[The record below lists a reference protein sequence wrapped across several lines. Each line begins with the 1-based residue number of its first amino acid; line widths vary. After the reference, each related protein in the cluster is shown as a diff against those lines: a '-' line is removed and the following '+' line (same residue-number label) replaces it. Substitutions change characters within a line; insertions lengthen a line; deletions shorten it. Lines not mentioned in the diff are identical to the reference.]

1 MKEKTEGGALK
12 MEEKIG
18 KIGESSSYGKSIFVP
33 PKRRYREV
41 SSIWKSK
48 GGSNYYFGRVN

>member
-1 MKEKTEGGALK
+1 

-18 KIGESSSYGKSIFVP
+18 KIGESSSYGKGIFVP